1 MVLCKLC
8 VISLQGIYLADN
20 VAYSDGAYHHT
31 YLEEDSPPQ
40 RLMLIAS
47 ALTGEVGVECSA
59 LSRALV
65 LVVIFRQK
73 ILESKS
79 IQRRA
84 EYARNLEQGTTVYG
98 LVLSTIQSWDPAVEF
113 PIPCPRRSSC
123 GSIVYCIPTD
133 EQVYVRYIVAYT
145 VSRDCP
151 VNPCCPGNDDNDALY
166 AV

>member
-47 ALTGEVGVECSA
+47 ALTGEVGVEWSA

-84 EYARNLEQGTTVYG
+84 EYARNPEQGTTVYG
-98 LVLSTIQSWDPAVEF
+98 LVLSIIQSWDPVVEF
-113 PIPCPRRSSC
+113 RSLALE
-123 GSIVYCIPTD
+123 G
-133 EQVYVRYIVAYT
+133 VRVGQLCTAFPLMSKST
-145 VSRDCP
+145 CATSLRTP
-151 VNPCCPGNDDNDALY
+151 SLETAL
-166 AV
+166 